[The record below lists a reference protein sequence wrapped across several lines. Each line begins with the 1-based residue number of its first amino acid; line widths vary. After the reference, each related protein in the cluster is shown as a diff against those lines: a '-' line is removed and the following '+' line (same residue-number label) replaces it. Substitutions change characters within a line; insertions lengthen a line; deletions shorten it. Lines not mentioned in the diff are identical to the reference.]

1 MPHNIVIGQ
10 KVKSELVERA
20 RELRRQ
26 MTAEERILWQHLR
39 ANQLGGLHFRRQQV
53 IEAYIVDFYCP
64 AAALVVEVD
73 GPIHEFQIERDKG
86 RDDKLS
92 GRGLLVVRFKNERI
106 QNDLQ
111 NILKEI
117 LAACRGRMATPLPS
131 QGRGQGL
138 GL

>member
-10 KVKSELVERA
+10 KVKSELVGRA

-26 MTAEERILWQHLR
+26 MTAEEKILWQKLR

-53 IEAYIVDFYCP
+53 IEGYIVDFYCH

-92 GRGLLVVRFKNERI
+92 GRGLLVVRLKNERI

-111 NILKEI
+111 NVLKEI
-117 LAACRGRMATPLPS
+117 LAACRERMAMPLPS
-131 QGRGQGL
+131 QGRGRGL
-138 GL
+138 GW